1 MHMLFYSLK
10 SGSEVKVMIQYS
22 TSSDRDV
29 TIQIL
34 SDVESESVKMV
45 I

>member
-1 MHMLFYSLK
+1 MHMLFYSLN

-34 SDVESESVKMV
+34 GDVESESVKKV